1 MSNLKLTYVLLKLN
15 STHNDCL
22 EFVTMK
28 DFFSGSIFIADIYKN
43 CWHTMITG
51 STFTFTL

>member
-1 MSNLKLTYVLLKLN
+1 MSNVKLTDVLLKLN

-51 STFTFTL
+51 LTFTFTL